1 MKDEYIERISEY
13 EARAETA
20 RLLAA
25 QWKRDLEEARKIIED
40 APRLIAMFE
49 AQEREAISK
58 MRAYAKEM
66 GYA

>member
-13 EARAETA
+13 EARAEVA
-20 RLLAA
+20 RLLASH
-25 QWKRDLEEARKIIED
+25 WKRDLEEARKIIED

-49 AQEREAISK
+49 AQEHEAISE

>member
-1 MKDEYIERISEY
+1 MKDEYIEKITEF
-13 EARAETA
+13 EDRAETA
-20 RLLAA
+20 RLLAS
-25 QWKRDLEEARKIIED
+25 QWKQDLEEAKKIIED

>member
-1 MKDEYIERISEY
+1 MKDEYIKRISEF
-13 EARAETA
+13 EDRAETA

-25 QWKRDLEEARKIIED
+25 QWKQDLEEAKKIIED

-49 AQEREAISK
+49 AQERKAIRE
-58 MRAYAKEM
+58 MRAYAKEK

>member
-25 QWKRDLEEARKIIED
+25 QWRADLEEAKKIIED

-49 AQEREAISK
+49 AQKREAIRE
-58 MRAYAKEM
+58 MRAYAKEK
-66 GYA
+66 GYV

>member
-13 EARAETA
+13 EARA
-20 RLLAA
+20 
-25 QWKRDLEEARKIIED
+25 D

-49 AQEREAISK
+49 AQEREAISE

>member
-1 MKDEYIERISEY
+1 MKDEYIEKITEF
-13 EARAETA
+13 EDRAETA

-25 QWKRDLEEARKIIED
+25 QWRADLEEARKIIED

>member
-1 MKDEYIERISEY
+1 MKDEYIEKITEF
-13 EARAETA
+13 EDRAETA
-20 RLLAA
+20 RLLAS

-49 AQEREAISK
+49 VQEREAISK